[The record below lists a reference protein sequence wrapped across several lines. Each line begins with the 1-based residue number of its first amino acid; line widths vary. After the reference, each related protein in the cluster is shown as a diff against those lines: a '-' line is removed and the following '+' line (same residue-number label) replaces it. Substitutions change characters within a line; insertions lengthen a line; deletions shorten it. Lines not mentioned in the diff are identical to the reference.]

1 MFRFRAGLMFRFR
14 AELAV
19 VAAVAVLFA
28 WPMPRA
34 IAQAAAPNG
43 TATGK
48 SLAQQYCATC
58 HVVTPTGHGG
68 WTDAPRFDAIA
79 NRAGE
84 SADKLSTFIQKG
96 HLNML
101 HDQRPKPEADAI
113 AAYILSLRKH

>member
-1 MFRFRAGLMFRFR
+1 MFRFR
-14 AELAV
+14 AELVA
-19 VAAVAVLFA
+19 VAAIAVAFA
-28 WPMPRA
+28 WPAPRA
-34 IAQAAAPNG
+34 EAQAASGAVPS
-43 TATGK
+43 GK

-58 HVVTPTGHGG
+58 HVTTAAGTGG

-79 NRAGE
+79 NRPGE
-84 SADKLSTFIQKG
+84 SVQQLSSFIQKG